1 MSKTTPATSFL
12 DHNHIAYEFITY
24 NYDPHADRAGLQA
37 AEAVGADP
45 ATVFKTLMV
54 NVDGKPH
61 VAVLPSDQEANMK
74 KLAAAF
80 DGKHAEMLSVEEAE
94 KLTGYKVGGIS
105 PFGQRRHLP
114 IVFEETAELFDAIY
128 INGGGRGY
136 QVKLSPQDAIKVLS
150 AKVADFKR

>member
-1 MSKTTPATSFL
+1 MSKTTPATAFL
-12 DHNHIAYEFITY
+12 DHNHIEYEFITY
-24 NYDPHADRAGLQA
+24 QYDSHADRVGLQA

-45 ATVFKTLMV
+45 DTVFKTLMV
-54 NVDGKPH
+54 KVDGKPH
-61 VAVLPSDQEANMK
+61 VAVLPADQEANMK

-80 DGKHAEMLSVEEAE
+80 GGKHAEMLTVEEAE

-114 IVFEETAELFDAIY
+114 TVFESTAELYDKIY
-128 INGGGRGY
+128 INGGGRGF
-136 QVKLSPQDAIKVLS
+136 QVKMSPQDAIRVIS

>member
-1 MSKTTPATSFL
+1 MSKTTPATAFL
-12 DHNHIAYEFITY
+12 DHNHIEYEFITY
-24 NYDPHADRAGLQA
+24 QYDSHADRVGLQA

-45 ATVFKTLMV
+45 DTVFKTLMV
-54 NVDGKPH
+54 KVDGKPH
-61 VAVLPSDQEANMK
+61 VAVLPADQEANMK

-80 DGKHAEMLSVEEAE
+80 GGKHAEMLTVEEAE

-114 IVFEETAELFDAIY
+114 TVFEKTAELYDKIY
-128 INGGGRGY
+128 INGGGRGF
-136 QVKLSPQDAIKVLS
+136 QVKMSPQDAIRVIS

>member
-1 MSKTTPATSFL
+1 MSKTTPATAFL
-12 DHNHIAYEFITY
+12 DHNHIEYEFITY
-24 NYDPHADRAGLQA
+24 HYDPHADRVGLQA

-45 ATVFKTLMV
+45 ETVFKTLMV
-54 NVDGKPH
+54 SVDGKPH

-74 KLAAAF
+74 KLAVAF
-80 DGKHAEMLSVEEAE
+80 GGKHAEMLSVEEAE

-114 IVFEETAELFDAIY
+114 TIFEKTAELFDKIY
-128 INGGGRGY
+128 INGGGRGF
-136 QVKLSPQDAIKVLS
+136 QVKMHSKDAIAVLS

>member
-1 MSKTTPATSFL
+1 MSKTTPATAFL
-12 DHNHIAYEFITY
+12 NHHHIPYEFITY
-24 NYDPHADRAGLQA
+24 NYDPQADRAGLQA

-45 ATVFKTLMV
+45 QTVFKTLMV

-61 VAVLPSDQEANMK
+61 VAVLASNQEANMK

-80 DGKHAEMLSVEEAE
+80 GGKHAEMLSVEDAE

-114 IVFEETAELFDAIY
+114 IVFEATAEQFEAIY
-128 INGGGRGY
+128 INGGGRGF
-136 QVKLSPQDAIKVLS
+136 QVKLSPKDAISVLS